1 MSNIIL
7 PTDYIIN
14 IFYQYAGYPRKKSSG
29 VYYGG
34 CSTCRE
40 GHSWQKKRRLY
51 YLVSENIIYCHNCGL
66 SKSPLNWIIE
76 VSGKTYLEIL
86 KESGTYSSSL
96 DYYNAKEQINNIS
109 EKVIDIELPKDSIN
123 LFDPIQIE
131 YYKDNRVVKDALDLI
146 KRRRLDTLINQP
158 KSFYLSLNDQIH
170 CNRLII
176 PFYDIENKI
185 TFYQSRAIYN
195 KDSENGKKYLSKLN
209 ASKGIYGLNNIDL
222 KLETIFITEG
232 PIDSMSLHNG
242 ICVAGIHITDYQ
254 KKALEPF
261 FLFKKVWCLDN
272 PYIDKTAREKTQE
285 IIEEGETV
293 FIWPKEHKQKDF
305 NDICCDLKID
315 QISPKFILKNSFSG
329 EIALLK
335 IKMII

>member
-34 CSTCRE
+34 CSVCRE
-40 GHSWQKKRRLY
+40 GHSWMKKRRLY
-51 YLVSENIIYCHNCGL
+51 YLVNENIIYCHNCGL

-86 KESGTYSSSL
+86 KESGTYSSNL
-96 DYYNAKEQINNIS
+96 DYYNAKEQTNNIS
-109 EKVIDIELPKDSIN
+109 EKIIDIELPKDSIN

-146 KRRRLDTLINQP
+146 KRRRLDTLINRP
-158 KSFYLSLNDQIH
+158 KAFYLSLNDQIH

-185 TFYQSRAIYN
+185 TFYQSREIYSQDGII
-195 KDSENGKKYLSKLN
+195 KPKYLSKLN
-209 ASKGIYGLNNIDL
+209 SNKEIYGINSIKSDID
-222 KLETIFITEG
+222 KLFIFEG
-232 PIDSMSLHNG
+232 PLDSSCVING
-242 ICVAGIHITDYQ
+242 IGICGIKLTDYQ
-254 KKALEPF
+254 KKLLNNF
-261 FLFKKVWCLDN
+261 FTFQKIYVLDN
-272 PYIDKTAREKTQE
+272 QYIDKTSRK
-285 IIEEGETV
+285 ETEFLIKNNQFV
-293 FIWPKEHKQKDF
+293 FIWPKQYKQKDF
-305 NDICCDLKID
+305 NEICCDFKID
-315 QISPKFILKNSFSG
+315 QISSKFILKNTFSG

-335 IKMII
+335 IKMI